1 MIWVTDLIIHNMKQ
15 VIVSFVVFFACLSL
29 SGQVNPVSKWVND
42 YCVTKGADQTAYKG
56 LQEHANT
63 KEVAAAIWTY
73 VNDSTKT
80 EFEYTV
86 YLIKGLA
93 KKHVEKD
100 TRSSY
105 VRSLTNIALKQQK
118 SVTLLALNVLKGFAK
133 WEFDTKVKDD
143 LLLIIAERSNGRSE
157 AIELIGFIGSENDRD
172 FLKGLGKYT
181 TLSKKEKY
189 HVLLALVRLNDPLSV
204 EEFVVDL
211 KNRKINDELVNSLL
225 PDLVYTHNKQVYDLL
240 IKELFNDTPLCY
252 SANNDSEE
260 KILCAY
266 RILEQLSGEII
277 AFPVQTEKSGE
288 LVGDYTEALVR
299 ARNWVLE
306 VNSEYIIDNTNY

>member
-1 MIWVTDLIIHNMKQ
+1 MIWATNPIIRNMKQIVLISVLFFVCQSLTAQSGPISKWVTD
-15 VIVSFVVFFACLSL
+15 
-29 SGQVNPVSKWVND
+29 
-42 YCVTKGADQTAYKG
+42 YCATKGGDQEAYKG
-56 LQEHANT
+56 LQEHGNS

-73 VNDSTKT
+73 VNDTTKT
-80 EFEYTV
+80 DFEYTV

-93 KKHVEKD
+93 NKHTEKD

-105 VRSLTNIALKQQK
+105 VRSLTAIALKQQK
-118 SVTLLALNVLKGFAK
+118 PVTLLALNALKTFAK
-133 WEFDTKVKDD
+133 SEFDTRVKDD
-143 LLLIIAERSNGRSE
+143 LLILVAERSNGRSE
-157 AIELIGFIGSENDRD
+157 AIELIGFMGSENDRD

-189 HVLLALVRLNDPLSV
+189 HVLLALVRLNDPVAV
-204 EEFVVDL
+204 EQFVVDL

-225 PDLVYTHNKQVYDLL
+225 PDLVYTHNKQVYDIL
-240 IKELFNDTPLCY
+240 IKDLFTDTPSCY

-266 RILEQLSGEII
+266 SILEQLSGELIS
-277 AFPVQTEKSGE
+277 FPVQTDKSGE
-288 LVGDYTEALVR
+288 LTGDYTDALVR

>member
-1 MIWVTDLIIHNMKQ
+1 MIWATNRIIRNMKQ
-15 VIVSFVVFFACLSL
+15 IVLISIVFFACQSL
-29 SGQVNPVSKWVND
+29 VGQSNPVSKWVND
-42 YCVTKGADQTAYKG
+42 YCTTKGGDQTAYKG
-56 LQEHANT
+56 LQEHVNS
-63 KEVAAAIWTY
+63 KEIAAAIWTY
-73 VNDSTKT
+73 VNDTTKT
-80 EFEYTV
+80 DFEYTV

-93 KKHVEKD
+93 KKHTEKD

-105 VRSLTNIALKQQK
+105 VRSLTAIALKQQK
-118 SVTLLALNVLKGFAK
+118 SVTLLALNTLKGFAK
-133 WEFDTKVKDD
+133 SEFDTKVKDD

-157 AIELIGFIGSENDRD
+157 AIELIGFIGSENDLD

-189 HVLLALVRLNDPLSV
+189 HVLLALVRLNDPAAV
-204 EEFVVDL
+204 EQFVVDL

-225 PDLVYTHNKQVYDLL
+225 PDLVYTHNKQVYDIL
-240 IKELFNDTPLCY
+240 IKELFTDTPSCY

-277 AFPVQTEKSGE
+277 GFPVQTDKSGE
-288 LVGDYTEALVR
+288 LIGDYTEALVR

>member
-1 MIWVTDLIIHNMKQ
+1 MKQ
-15 VIVSFVVFFACLSL
+15 IALISILFFACQSL
-29 SGQVNPVSKWVND
+29 VAQSGPVSKWVTD
-42 YCVTKGADQTAYKG
+42 YCTTKGGDQTAYKG
-56 LQEHANT
+56 LQEYGNS
-63 KEVAAAIWTY
+63 KEIAAAVWAY

-80 EFEYTV
+80 DFEYTV

-93 KKHVEKD
+93 KKHTEKD

-105 VRSLTNIALKQQK
+105 VRSLTAIALKQQK
-118 SVTLLALNVLKGFAK
+118 SVTLLALNTLKGFAK
-133 WEFDTKVKDD
+133 SEFDTKVKDD
-143 LLLIIAERSNGRSE
+143 LLIIVAERSNGRSE

-189 HVLLALVRLNDPLSV
+189 HVLLALVRLNDPLAV
-204 EEFVVDL
+204 EQFVVDL

-225 PDLVYTHNKQVYDLL
+225 PDLVYTHNKQVYDIL
-240 IKELFNDTPLCY
+240 IKELFTDTPSCY

-277 AFPVQTEKSGE
+277 SFPVQTDKTGE
-288 LVGDYTEALVR
+288 LTGDYTEALVR